1 MRERLFIVTMLLPAM
16 VLLAL
21 FYGYPIF
28 DNLRI
33 SFTDLSLLGMKK
45 GGNWVGLGELP
56 RAVPSR

>member
-33 SFTDLSLLGMKK
+33 SFSDLSLLGMKK
-45 GGNWVGLGELP
+45 GGNWVGL
-56 RAVPSR
+56 AN